1 VVGSAGADHLGGVA
15 MTQHVDWAAIAAPLC
30 VAVAA
35 LLALA
40 VDLAVPRLTRWLPC
54 AVSVAGAAAALALIA
69 LDNESRSAFCVPSQ
83 VTAGGLDCS
92 WQVDG
97 VTFAWWVLVAIG
109 VGLVALLLQP
119 LVGPDGLPAGE
130 TYFLLLTSAAGAM
143 ALAASRDLITLVV
156 SMETVTLPTFALVG
170 LRYGSR
176 GGSEAALKFFLISVV
191 STAVTLLGISLVYGG
206 TGSVM
211 AGTVSARVLDGS
223 AASPII
229 EVGMALTIVGLA
241 FKVAAVPFQVW
252 VPDTYVGAPIP
263 VAAYLS
269 VVSKAAGLAGIAIVL
284 VAFVRPLSESWT
296 VFVAVSAALT
306 MTVGNLA
313 ALRQRHL
320 VRLLAWSSVA
330 QAGYLLVPIAA
341 GGSGDD
347 IGALQAYALMYAIVN
362 IGAFAVVAAVSASG
376 AVDIDDV
383 TGLVRRQPLLGL
395 AFVFSLLCLAGL
407 PPGVIGLLAKVV
419 VFQSAVDGDLT
430 WLAVVMAVNVAIGL
444 VYYLRVIVALAA
456 PSADA
461 PAERSPSSAERSPSS
476 AERSPSSAE
485 RPSSSAEPATV
496 VLVDLEQATS
506 VKPERVPLTVRA
518 VVFLTLAA
526 SVVLSIV
533 PGPLFSVFP

>member
-1 VVGSAGADHLGGVA
+1 
-15 MTQHVDWAAIAAPLC
+15 MTQHVDWTAIAPALC
-30 VAVAA
+30 VGVAA

-40 VDLAVPRLTRWLPC
+40 ADLAVPRMTRWLPC
-54 AVSVAGAAAALALIA
+54 AVSVAGAALALMLIA
-69 LDNESRSAFCVPSQ
+69 LNHDARVAFCVPSQ
-83 VTAGGLDCS
+83 AVDGASDCS
-92 WQVDG
+92 WQVDN
-97 VTFAWWVLVAIG
+97 VTIAWWVLVAVG

-119 LVGPDGLPAGE
+119 SVGPGGLPAGE
-130 TYFLLLTSAAGAM
+130 LYFLLLTSASGAM

-156 SMETVTLPTFALVG
+156 SMETVSLPAFALVG

-176 GGSEAALKFFLISVV
+176 SGSEAALKFFLISVV

-211 AGTVSARVLDGS
+211 AGTVAARVADGS
-223 AASPII
+223 AVSPIV
-229 EVGMALTIVGLA
+229 EVGMALTVVGLA
-241 FKVAAVPFQVW
+241 FKVAAVPFHVW

-263 VAAYLS
+263 IAAYLS

-284 VAFVRPLSESWT
+284 VAFVPSLSDTWT

-313 ALRQRHL
+313 ALQQRHL

-341 GGSGDD
+341 GGVGDD

-362 IGAFAVVAAVSASG
+362 IGAFAVVVAVSALG

-383 TGLVRRQPLLGL
+383 TGLARRRPLLGL
-395 AFVFSLLCLAGL
+395 AFVFALLCLAGL

-419 VFQSAVDGDLT
+419 VFQSAVDGHLT

-444 VYYLRVIVALAA
+444 VYYLRVIVAVAA
-456 PSADA
+456 PAPELT
-461 PAERSPSSAERSPSS
+461 PAERSPSPAERSGSPAEGSGSS
-476 AERSPSSAE
+476 GDGSTA
-485 RPSSSAEPATV
+485 
-496 VLVDLEQATS
+496 VLVEALPETS
-506 VKPERVPLTVRA
+506 QESDRTPLAVQA
-518 VVFLTLAA
+518 VVIATFAA
-526 SVVLSIV
+526 SVALSVV

>member
-1 VVGSAGADHLGGVA
+1 
-15 MTQHVDWAAIAAPLC
+15 MTQHVDWTAIAPALC
-30 VAVAA
+30 VGVAA

-40 VDLAVPRLTRWLPC
+40 ADLALPRLSSLLPC
-54 AVSVAGAAAALALIA
+54 AVSVAGAALALVLVA
-69 LDNESRSAFCVPSQ
+69 ADHEQRAAFCVPSRI
-83 VTAGGLDCS
+83 TDGAPDCS
-92 WQVDG
+92 WQVDD
-97 VTFAWWVLVAIG
+97 VTIAWWVLVAVS

-119 LVGPDGLPAGE
+119 SVGPGVLPAGE
-130 TYFLLLTSAAGAM
+130 LYFLLLTSAAGAM
-143 ALAASRDLITLVV
+143 ALVAARDLITLVV

-170 LRYGSR
+170 LRYGDR
-176 GGSEAALKFFLISVV
+176 RGSEAALKFFLVSVV

-211 AGTVSARVLDGS
+211 AGSVATLTMSGRTIVQ
-223 AASPII
+223 
-229 EVGMALTIVGLA
+229 VGMALTIVGLA

-263 VAAYLS
+263 IAAYLS
-269 VVSKAAGLAGIAIVL
+269 VVSKAAGLAGVAIVL
-284 VAFVRPLSESWT
+284 VAFVPSLKDTWT

-306 MTVGNLA
+306 MTIGNLA

-341 GGSGDD
+341 GGYGND

-362 IGAFAVVAAVSASG
+362 IGAFAVVVAVSAVG
-376 AVDIDDV
+376 AVDVDDV
-383 TGLVRRQPLLGL
+383 TGLARRQPMLGL
-395 AFVFSLLCLAGL
+395 AFVFALLCLAGL

-444 VYYLRVIVALAA
+444 VYYLRVIVAVAA
-456 PSADA
+456 PAPEP
-461 PAERSPSSAERSPSS
+461 PAERSPSPAEGSGSPAERSGS
-476 AERSPSSAE
+476 AGERSGSAGDG
-485 RPSSSAEPATV
+485 STA
-496 VLVDLEQATS
+496 VLVDARPETS
-506 VKPERVPLTVRA
+506 EESDRTPLAVQA
-518 VVFLTLAA
+518 VVVVTFAA
-526 SVVLSIV
+526 SIALSVV

>member
-1 VVGSAGADHLGGVA
+1 
-15 MTQHVDWAAIAAPLC
+15 MTDLAQHIDWAAIAAPLC

-40 VDLAVPRLTRWLPC
+40 ADLVAPAITRWLPC
-54 AVSVAGAAAALALIA
+54 AVSVAGAAVALSLIA
-69 LDNESRSAFCVPSQ
+69 ADNESRSAFCVPSQ
-83 VTAGGLDCS
+83 VGGGSDCS
-92 WQVDG
+92 WQVDD
-97 VTFAWWVLVAIG
+97 VAVAWWVLVAIG

-119 LVGPDGLPAGE
+119 SVGPGGGLPAGE
-130 TYFLLLTSAAGAM
+130 LYFLLLTSAAGAM

-156 SMETVTLPTFALVG
+156 SMETVTLPSFALVG
-170 LRYGSR
+170 LRYGNR
-176 GGSEAALKFFLISVV
+176 YGSEAALKFFLVSVV

-206 TGSVM
+206 AGSVM
-211 AGTVSARVLDGS
+211 AGTVSARLLDGS
-223 AASPII
+223 AISPIVD
-229 EVGMALTIVGLA
+229 VGVALTIVGLA

-263 VAAYLS
+263 IAAYLS

-284 VAFVRPLSESWT
+284 VAFAPSLSDTWT
-296 VFVAVSAALT
+296 VYVAVSAALT

-341 GGSGDD
+341 GGSADD

-362 IGAFAVVAAVSASG
+362 IGAFAVVVAVSAWG

-395 AFVFSLLCLAGL
+395 AFAFALLCLAGL

-430 WLAVVMAVNVAIGL
+430 WLAVVMAINVAIGL

-456 PSADA
+456 PL
-461 PAERSPSSAERSPSS
+461 PELTAERSVSPAGRSPSPAEEAGS
-476 AERSPSSAE
+476 AGGSTTA
-485 RPSSSAEPATV
+485 
-496 VLVDLEQATS
+496 VLVDDRPEARRSTQQVPVS
-506 VKPERVPLTVRA
+506 VKA
-518 VVFLTLAA
+518 VVVLTFAS
-526 SVVLSIV
+526 SVVLSVV